1 MVADMTTGNS
11 LEYAVLSL
19 DGVSNSRMQL
29 AVSVCTKCRTCLKMY
44 LFMTFALSAHGHSQA

>member
-1 MVADMTTGNS
+1 MVADLTTGNS

-29 AVSVCTKCRTCLKMY
+29 AVSVCTEYMTCFNMHLTMP
-44 LFMTFALSAHGHSQA
+44 FAQ